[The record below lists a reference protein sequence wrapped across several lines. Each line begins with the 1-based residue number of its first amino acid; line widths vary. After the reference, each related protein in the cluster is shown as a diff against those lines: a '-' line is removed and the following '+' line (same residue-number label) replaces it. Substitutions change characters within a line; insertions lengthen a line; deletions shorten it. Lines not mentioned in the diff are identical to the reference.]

1 MRRWPT
7 GLFSSSHASPFK
19 SPGSDVETRVQHSD
33 QHEVLHCGGVLGT
46 SAGSHPCS
54 LLSAV
59 SDFYRPTPASVLL
72 PQSAANSVL
81 QRQRR
86 FNSGGLEELRRDNLE
101 RECKEERC
109 NLEEAREIFENDEKT
124 VGCVCGLLEPHRHL
138 GWMEFWTLYEDG
150 DQCLSSPCQN
160 GGACKDGVKSYT
172 CTCLPGFTGIN
183 CEIGELSNIR
193 VWEQDMDTERFLT
206 PGICPVEVAR
216 KCNVNNGGCMHFC
229 SDTTGSLKCSCA
241 VGYQLAHDGITCQPK
256 GAFFRITKCV
266 SIPGL
271 TRPKNVPR
279 PNVTEQISAV
289 PCGTLGKT
297 VMAALSQRSGLT
309 QEHTAPPANTTQLLV
324 TSTANKGNKT
334 APIAN
339 KVIATANKPVSMGNK
354 IVAPGNKVA
363 PQGNKT
369 VTAGNKI
376 APQSNKTVG
385 TDNKIAPQGNKIVT
399 TGNKIAPPGNKTS
412 IQSRLSSK
420 LPPWATSQG
429 QRNLV
434 LNPRIVGGNEVIP
447 GEIPWQ
453 VALVDRQTQM
463 VFCGGSIISEWWVI
477 TAAHCLQDSKE
488 ISFFIRVGEHNVK
501 KREGTE
507 QELEVAEKRP
517 HPQYN
522 MQVNQYYHD
531 IALLRTRTAI
541 RMTEFVRPIC
551 LGPQDFTEWL
561 LQEDSPPGRVSGWG
575 RMQHQGATS
584 AILRKVDLPFVDRS
598 QCKAS
603 SSERVTRHMF
613 CAGYGDRPQ
622 DACQGDSGGPHAS
635 RRSSTWFLTGIVS
648 WGEECGAEGKYG
660 IYTRVSHYHAWVTE
674 VTRPKKDTPMIATA
688 KPRLPIPLPLKL
700 PGMRL
705 NGEGQSEGHA
715 SRGIL
720 YS

>member
-1 MRRWPT
+1 MAHGALLLIACVSLQEPWFR
-7 GLFSSSHASPFK
+7 
-19 SPGSDVETRVQHSD
+19 
-33 QHEVLHCGGVLGT
+33 CG
-46 SAGSHPCS
+46 
-54 LLSAV
+54 
-59 SDFYRPTPASVLL
+59 ASVLL

-124 VGCVCGLLEPHRHL
+124 
-138 GWMEFWTLYEDG
+138 MEFWTLYEDG

-183 CEIGELSNIR
+183 CEI
-193 VWEQDMDTERFLT
+193 
-206 PGICPVEVAR
+206 EVAR

-256 GAFFRITKCV
+256 GA
-266 SIPGL
+266 
-271 TRPKNVPR
+271 
-279 PNVTEQISAV
+279 V

-324 TSTANKGNKT
+324 TSTADKGNKT

-561 LQEDSPPGRVSGWG
+561 LQEDSPPGRVSGSRG
-575 RMQHQGATS
+575 HVDQHRKTGQKQLGEGSLVLLMMAERSEVEGTGSSFGIRAASSWIRSLYSSAVASLRGMAEPPQGAY
-584 AILRKVDLPFVDRS
+584 R
-598 QCKAS
+598 
-603 SSERVTRHMF
+603 
-613 CAGYGDRPQ
+613 
-622 DACQGDSGGPHAS
+622 
-635 RRSSTWFLTGIVS
+635 
-648 WGEECGAEGKYG
+648 
-660 IYTRVSHYHAWVTE
+660 
-674 VTRPKKDTPMIATA
+674 
-688 KPRLPIPLPLKL
+688 
-700 PGMRL
+700 
-705 NGEGQSEGHA
+705 
-715 SRGIL
+715 
-720 YS
+720 